1 MMNITDLKTSIEV
14 QDFTVL
20 KKCCVSLIW
29 LYMQFVSNP
38 LFFGIVQFER
48 KGGDP
53 LKRRVTDQVSLAEIH

>member
-1 MMNITDLKTSIEV
+1 MMNIADLKTSIEV
-14 QDFTVL
+14 QDFTTFE
-20 KKCCVSLIW
+20 KCCVCSIW

-53 LKRRVTDQVSLAEIH
+53 LKRRVTDQVSLA

>member
-1 MMNITDLKTSIEV
+1 MINITDLKTSIEV
-14 QDFTVL
+14 QDFTVF
-20 KKCCVSLIW
+20 KKYSIFWIW